1 MRNNCRLPVESE
13 KFKIR
18 LSRGRHTGL
27 TSHFEVRI
35 AFDRKN
41 VSISNRTTK
50 SNNKTSTKHLI
61 IHPKDTM
68 HLKSKNIATP

>member
-1 MRNNCRLPVESE
+1 MRNNCRMPVERE

-18 LSRGRHTGL
+18 LSRGRHAGL

-35 AFDRKN
+35 AFDRIN
-41 VSISNRTTK
+41 ESISNRTTI

-61 IHPKDTM
+61 IHPKDIM
-68 HLKSKNIATP
+68 HLKAKI